1 MKILNRE
8 QIQEADAY
16 TMAHEPIASINL
28 MERAS
33 TAFVQAF
40 RQRFPHNRPV
50 YILAGSGNNGGDG
63 LVISRLLADHGYL
76 VSTYAIKGSGE
87 PTADFQQNW
96 ERLPRHKLVAL
107 QLVTDAGELPVF
119 PSHAVV
125 IDAMLGSG
133 LNRPLKGL
141 IYDLVVQL
149 NKQTVTTVA
158 VDIPTGV
165 YCDELN
171 PEPVKVKA
179 THTLTFQMPKLSF
192 MLPEAYPFV
201 GRFERLP
208 IGLSGTFI
216 ADAPAS
222 YHFLESAEVAAYLRA
237 RTPFQH
243 KGDFGHTLLMAGA
256 YGTIGAV
263 QLTAYAALRAGAGLL
278 TIASP
283 QCGYTPLQTAVP
295 EAMLKPDPHE
305 THLTAIPDL
314 ASYHAIGIGPGIG
327 KHADTGAVL
336 ERLLDQ
342 VEQPLVMDADALNLL
357 SQNPELWKKLP
368 PYTLLT
374 PHPGEFDRLTGKH
387 TTSLERL
394 HTLQKLA
401 AEQQVIVILKG
412 GYTAIASP
420 DGSVFFNSSG
430 NPGMGTAGS
439 GDTLTGI
446 LTSLL
451 GQGYEPLSAAQL
463 GVHWHGLAGDQ
474 AAEQRGQEGLLAR
487 DIIDFLPQAMQ
498 QLKATKPAD
507 YA

>member
-1 MKILNRE
+1 MKILSRE

-28 MERAS
+28 MKRAS

-50 YILAGSGNNGGDG
+50 YVLAGNGNNGGDG
-63 LVISRLLADHGYL
+63 LVISRLLADQGYL
-76 VSTYAIKGSGE
+76 VSTYAVKGSSE

-96 ERLPRHKLVAL
+96 ERLPYHKLVAL
-107 QLVTDAGELPVF
+107 WEITEAGELPAF

-141 IYDLVVQL
+141 IYDLVKKL
-149 NKQTVTTVA
+149 NEQNVTTVA

-171 PEPVKVKA
+171 PESVKVKA
-179 THTLTFQMPKLSF
+179 TYTLTFQMPKLSF

-201 GRFERLP
+201 GRFEPLP
-208 IGLSGTFI
+208 IGLSEAFI
-216 ADAPAS
+216 ANAPTS
-222 YHFLESAEVAAYLRA
+222 YHFLESAEVAAHLKA

-263 QLTAYAALRAGAGLL
+263 QLTGFAALRAGAGLL
-278 TIASP
+278 TIAAP

-295 EAMLKPDPHE
+295 EAMLKPDPEE
-305 THLTAIPDL
+305 THLTTTPDL
-314 ASYHAIGIGPGIG
+314 ASYQVIGIGPGIG
-327 KHADTGAVL
+327 QHADTEAML
-336 ERLLDQ
+336 EGLLDQ

-357 SQNPELWKKLP
+357 SQSPELWKKLP
-368 PYTLLT
+368 PNSLLT

-387 TTSLERL
+387 ATSLERL
-394 HTLQKLA
+394 YTLQRLA
-401 AEQQVIVILKG
+401 AEQQVVIILKG

-451 GQGYEPLSAAQL
+451 GQGYEPLTAAKL
-463 GVHWHGLAGDQ
+463 GVHWHGLAGDK
-474 AAEQRGQEGLLAR
+474 AAEQLGQESLMAR
-487 DIIDFLPQAMQ
+487 DIVGFLPQALQ
-498 QLKATKPAD
+498 QLKAIKPVGHG
-507 YA
+507 